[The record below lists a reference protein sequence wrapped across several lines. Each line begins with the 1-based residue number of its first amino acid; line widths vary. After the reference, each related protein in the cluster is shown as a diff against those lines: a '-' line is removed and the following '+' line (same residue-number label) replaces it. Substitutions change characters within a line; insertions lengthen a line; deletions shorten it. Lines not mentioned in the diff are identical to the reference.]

1 MCFLPPRFGVRAQA
15 SVRRPFAEANVL
27 KTELLPTDRLPKITP
42 EPRQRL
48 APPPR
53 PSPLAVVPRLA
64 GYAVLGFIAWLLI
77 STLLEPWLSNRATR
91 AVLNA
96 PAMLITT
103 PISGTVSELHAQ
115 NGQAIEPGQTIAV
128 VKNGTVARDALT
140 TLLTQRLELQS
151 RLDDVNNRIV
161 ADQRLLEYANNQYQQ
176 YQNANVS
183 QLKNAYASMQSQQ
196 SAAEAK
202 LEALDTKY
210 QRAMNLQR
218 DGAVSAA
225 TVSAARA
232 EADAARAEAD
242 ALDKSAQGLG
252 QSLTAAKGGVYVASG
267 QTSNDQ
273 LTQLAQ
279 RRTDLQSSITG
290 EKAQIDALT
299 KQLDDMNK
307 LIAAEQGRVQSLSD
321 YEVKS
326 VGKGTAQDIVAPVGT
341 QVAAG
346 ATLVRATDCSR
357 TNVVAVFPSRMAGR
371 LNVGTRLRV
380 KIDESGQPHDAH
392 ITQLMPTANEALQNT
407 YSAPFPYAEDGSV
420 YAVAQWDDQDGT
432 TAGVAPCTP
441 GRTVTASLR

>member
-1 MCFLPPRFGVRAQA
+1 
-15 SVRRPFAEANVL
+15 L
-27 KTELLPTDRLPKITP
+27 KTELVPTDRLPHIVP
-42 EPRQRL
+42 EPRRTL
-48 APPPR
+48 APPR
-53 PSPLAVVPRLA
+53 PSPLALVPRLA

-115 NGQAIEPGQTIAV
+115 SGQPIEPSQTIAV
-128 VKNGTVARDALT
+128 VKNGTVAHDSLT

-151 RLDDVNNRIV
+151 RLDDLNHRV
-161 ADQRLLEYANNQYQQ
+161 ASDQRLLEYADNQYQQ

-183 QLKNAYASMQSQQ
+183 QLKNAYASMQAQQ

-242 ALDKSAQGLG
+242 ALDKSALGLS
-252 QSLTAAKGGVYVASG
+252 QSLKAAQGGVYVAAG
-267 QTSNDQ
+267 QSSNDQ

-290 EKAQIDALT
+290 ERAQIDALT
-299 KQLDDMNK
+299 KQLDDLNQ
-307 LIAAEQGRVQSLSD
+307 LVAHEQDRVQTLSD
-321 YEVKS
+321 YTVKAMGAGS
-326 VGKGTAQDIVAPVGT
+326 VQDIVAPIGT

-346 ATLVRATDCSR
+346 ATLVRATDCSK
-357 TNVVAVFPSRMAGR
+357 TNVVAVFPARMAGR

-380 KIDESGQPHDAH
+380 TIDGASRPHDAH

-420 YAVAQWDDQDGT
+420 YALAQWDDQDGT
-432 TAGVAPCTP
+432 TAGMAPCTP
-441 GRTVTASLR
+441 GRSVTASLR

>member
-1 MCFLPPRFGVRAQA
+1 MF
-15 SVRRPFAEANVL
+15 L
-27 KTELLPTDRLPKITP
+27 KTELVPTDRLPHIVP
-42 EPRQRL
+42 EPRRTL
-48 APPPR
+48 APPR
-53 PSPLAVVPRLA
+53 PSRLAIVPRLA

-115 NGQAIEPGQTIAV
+115 NGQPIEPGQTIAV
-128 VKNGTVARDALT
+128 VKNGTVARDSLT

-151 RLDDVNNRIV
+151 HLDDVKNRIQ
-161 ADQRLLEYANNQYQQ
+161 ADQRLLEYADNQYQQ
-176 YQNANVS
+176 YQGANVS
-183 QLKNAYASMQSQQ
+183 QLKNAYASMQAQQ

-210 QRAMNLQR
+210 QRAMTLER

-232 EADAARAEAD
+232 EADAARAEAN
-242 ALDKSAQGLG
+242 ALDKSAHGLG
-252 QSLTAAKGGVYVASG
+252 ESLGAAKRGVYVASG
-267 QTSNDQ
+267 QSSNDQ

-290 EKAQIDALT
+290 EKAQLDAMT
-299 KQLDDMNK
+299 KQMDDLNT
-307 LIAAEQGRVQSLSD
+307 LVAHEQDRVQTLSD
-321 YEVKS
+321 FEVKAM
-326 VGKGTAQDIVAPVGT
+326 GTGTAQEIVAPVGT
-341 QVAAG
+341 QVTAG
-346 ATLVRATDCSR
+346 ATLVRATDCSK
-357 TNVVAVFPSRMAGR
+357 TNVVAVFPARMSGR

-392 ITQLMPTANEALQNT
+392 ITQLLPTANEAMQNT

-420 YAVAQWDDQDGT
+420 YALAQWDDQDGT
-432 TAGVAPCTP
+432 TTGKAPCTP
-441 GRTVTASLR
+441 GRSVTANLR